1 MKKSIITLALICA
14 AFILNAQTLKFEH
27 LQEFKPKGKFQN
39 YLAANGET
47 YSVGDTLKIG
57 TPSGANGSFLY
68 ISQMTLLGDIIE
80 VEASSTNTNAIVKK
94 IKAYGT
100 KRTGYKAQFQTKGMT
115 AIDNYFIAFED
126 ALNSG
131 ELNSGFMS
139 SDEALAELK
148 KAKDKMDLGLIS
160 QEEFNELRAE
170 LAPLIK

>member
-27 LQEFKPKGKFQN
+27 LKEFKPKGKFQT
-39 YLAANGET
+39 YVAANGEK

-57 TPSGANGSFLY
+57 TPSGVNGNFLY

-80 VEASSTNTNAIVKK
+80 VGTGSTNTNAIVKK

-100 KRTGYKAQFQTKGMT
+100 KRAGYKASFQTKGMT
-115 AIDNYFIAFED
+115 AIDNYFIVFED